1 MRLSGQDIDET
12 TSVLEAG
19 LGWIVGWE
27 KPDFVGREALVRQRD
42 AGVTRKL
49 VGFEMVERGIARHGY
64 PVYVGE
70 TRVGVVTSGTR
81 TPFLE
86 KAIGL
91 AYLPSRSERAG
102 VCVRHRDS
110 RSAGAGPRRA
120 VAVSTDVRSSP
131 WGKSRV
137 APRAAIRPADK
148 A

>member
-12 TSVLEAG
+12 TSVLGAAV
-19 LGWIVGWE
+19 GWIVGWE

-70 TRVGVVTSGTR
+70 TRVSAVTSGTR

-91 AYLPSRSERAG
+91 AYLPSAASAPGSGCAIEIRGRRVRARVVPLPFYTRSQQPG
-102 VCVRHRDS
+102 
-110 RSAGAGPRRA
+110 
-120 VAVSTDVRSSP
+120 
-131 WGKSRV
+131 
-137 APRAAIRPADK
+137 
-148 A
+148 

>member
-27 KPDFVGREALVRQRD
+27 KPDFIGREALVRQRA

-49 VGFEMVERGIARHGY
+49 VGFEMVERGIARQGY
-64 PVYVGE
+64 PVFVHAE
-70 TRVGVVTSGTR
+70 QVGVVTSGTR

-91 AYLPSRSERAG
+91 AYLPSAA
-102 VCVRHRDS
+102 
-110 RSAGAGPRRA
+110 SAPGTECAIEIRGRRVQARVVPLPFYKRPR
-120 VAVSTDVRSSP
+120 
-131 WGKSRV
+131 G
-137 APRAAIRPADK
+137 
-148 A
+148 